1 MDEVRGQ
8 AIAKELGDSAAFFK
22 TDVSDEKSVQEAV
35 DGAVARFGAIH
46 IAVNCAGVGT
56 PMKVIGKQ
64 GPMPIEKFERVVR
77 INLTGTM
84 NIVRLGA
91 EKMMKNAPT
100 EDGERGVVIN
110 TASVAAFDGQVG
122 QAAYAASKAAVVG
135 MTLPITREFADYGIR
150 VMTNDQE
157 CICDW
162 HLLDKISEMAGYTLH
177 WMKLR
182 FGYNRYVYPYP
193 VERDVM
199 IGLKSAIRSS
209 LKYKSGKE
217 LTRDALVGVLQ
228 DAGLDG
234 AGVVESTYFS
244 NCGMGLIWDQDMV
257 RGHCMFAPRVEE
269 GLFPERV
276 PIVNVEGGCAS
287 GSMAFHLAWKDILSG
302 VHDVSLAM
310 GMDKIYHQDMQ
321 RVLTAFETC
330 AHPSAMGLRQPF
342 YALRRFSTSCRS
354 LSGNGA

>member
-1 MDEVRGQ
+1 MRIDNCVAVVTGGASGLGEATVRNLIKLGAKAAILDMDEVRGQ

-35 DGAVARFGAIH
+35 DGVVARFGAIH

-135 MTLPITREFADYGIR
+135 MTLPIAREFADYGIR
-150 VMTNDQE
+150 VMT
-157 CICDW
+157 I
-162 HLLDKISEMAGYTLH
+162 
-177 WMKLR
+177 
-182 FGYNRYVYPYP
+182 
-193 VERDVM
+193 
-199 IGLKSAIRSS
+199 
-209 LKYKSGKE
+209 
-217 LTRDALVGVLQ
+217 
-228 DAGLDG
+228 
-234 AGVVESTYFS
+234 
-244 NCGMGLIWDQDMV
+244 
-257 RGHCMFAPRVEE
+257 AP
-269 GLFPERV
+269 GLFETPMLAALPEAAKAALNQMMPFPKRLGR
-276 PIVNVEGGCAS
+276 PLEYAMLVEQIIGNPMLNG
-287 GSMAFHLAWKDILSG
+287 
-302 VHDVSLAM
+302 
-310 GMDKIYHQDMQ
+310 
-321 RVLTAFETC
+321 ETIRLD
-330 AHPSAMGLRQPF
+330 A
-342 YALRRFSTSCRS
+342 ALR
-354 LSGNGA
+354 LSAK